1 MLVYQICAGV
11 ITVAFVILVIY
22 LVRFLMQARMTAM
35 SVELLVLNANE
46 QVERTSKTFELI
58 ENITNTL
65 NGTWGKVFCAISALS
80 KFRKK
85 DD

>member
-22 LVRFLMQARMTAM
+22 LVKFLIQARETAL
-35 SVELLVLNANE
+35 SVELLAVNANE

-58 ENITNTL
+58 ENITDTL
-65 NGTWGKVFCAISALS
+65 NGTWGKIFGAALALS

-85 DD
+85 